1 MAVENFMTITYN
13 PSEGVAARAV
23 IAMLARLNPDAVIDD
38 ITADQE
44 AAPAGLRR
52 LIITYHDP
60 TEKEA

>member
-23 IAMLARLNPDAVIDD
+23 IAMLARLNPDD

>member
-38 ITADQE
+38 ITYYTQP
-44 AAPAGLRR
+44 PAKAK
-52 LIITYHDP
+52 D
-60 TEKEA
+60 